1 VPVNATYAVCMQS
14 FAQARLVASSFVC
27 CFSPTPSLAAMVNDR
42 AVARY
47 LTHRRDLPALACQ
60 RAPTCVGCRNC
71 GQFLKNIV
79 TATALHFDDEAPPWQ
94 VVHDL
99 LMQDFQLWAAV
110 CKRGQKRH
118 RWRQFLLG
126 VIGPLPPPHPGKEVI
141 ERIHKA
147 RMAMTSRLNVKTA
160 KKHVHRSPAETL
172 DLSATH

>member
-1 VPVNATYAVCMQS
+1 MPVNATYAVCMQS